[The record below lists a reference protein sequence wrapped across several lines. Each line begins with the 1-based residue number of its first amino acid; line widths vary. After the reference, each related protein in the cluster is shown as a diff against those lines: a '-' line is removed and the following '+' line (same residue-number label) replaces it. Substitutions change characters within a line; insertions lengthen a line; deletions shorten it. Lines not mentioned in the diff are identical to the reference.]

1 MIFSVM
7 KIKISQLK
15 QIIKEEMNVSFNDDN
30 QFIADLEELFEIYD
44 EYWYERAENMR
55 DEDSYRDISDF
66 QNKFEAFKRRFIEK
80 YGQK

>member
-1 MIFSVM
+1 M
-7 KIKISQLK
+7 KIKIGQLK
-15 QIIKEEMNVSFNDDN
+15 QIIKEEMNVSLNDDN

-55 DEDSYRDISDF
+55 DEYSYRDINDF
-66 QNKFEAFKRRFIEK
+66 QNKFEAFKKRFIEK